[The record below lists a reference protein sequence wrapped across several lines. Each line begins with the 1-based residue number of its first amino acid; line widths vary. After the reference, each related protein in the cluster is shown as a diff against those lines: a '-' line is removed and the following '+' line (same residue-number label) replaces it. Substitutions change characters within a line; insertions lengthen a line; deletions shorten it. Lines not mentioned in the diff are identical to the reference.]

1 MSCVLDAAVV
11 VSALRESEP
20 HHQACLRRCGRVFS
34 GREPLVVPAIFDLE
48 VCAALVRRGVAL
60 PRVEQFLAAHLPDRH
75 RVVIGPRAV
84 VAAQRIVRTTRLRA
98 ADSLYVW
105 VAARF
110 GLPLVTIDE
119 EVLSRAALA
128 GVTAQRP

>member
-11 VSALRESEP
+11 VSALRRTEP
-20 HHQACLRRCGRVFS
+20 HHQACLRRCKRIFS
-34 GREPLVVPAIFDLE
+34 GEESLVVPAIFDLE
-48 VCAALVRRGVAL
+48 VCAALVRRGIPL

-84 VAAQRIVRTTRLRA
+84 AAAQRVVRTTRLRA
-98 ADSLYVW
+98 ADALYVW
-105 VAARF
+105 VAARS

-119 EVLSRAALA
+119 EVLSRGPLA
-128 GVTAQRP
+128 GVTAERP